1 MHQTTLDKWAYSD
14 GTVFYLDRS
23 AAEVESSKRA
33 ALGRCVWR
41 KADCTD
47 ALYADCV
54 GPSAYKKAQ
63 GVPVRV
69 WGLLAAGELHVTIL
83 QEDQVM
89 NRWTYASI
97 IRRYFPQW
105 LQGCDQLVQ
114 DYERCLRCDEPLQ
127 ELKEIGVQVVPDYPK
142 CSQDLNA
149 IENAWKLLRDRLYD
163 TLPTEMEDWAGC
175 ASSAGRVVCA
185 NCYSDS
191 RVDSGRQI
199 EPTRVSKAAF

>member
-1 MHQTTLDKWAYSD
+1 MIRFHL
-14 GTVFYLDRS
+14 
-23 AAEVESSKRA
+23 
-33 ALGRCVWR
+33 
-41 KADCTD
+41 
-47 ALYADCV
+47 
-54 GPSAYKKAQ
+54 Q
-63 GVPVRV
+63 G
-69 WGLLAAGELHVTIL
+69 
-83 QEDQVM
+83 QVM

-163 TLPTEMEDWAGC
+163 TLPTEIEDRDGFIARLRC
-175 ASSAGRVVCA
+175 AVRWVNQNCSEQLWKLSTNQKERARDVLDNEGGR
-185 NCYSDS
+185 
-191 RVDSGRQI
+191 
-199 EPTRVSKAAF
+199 TRW